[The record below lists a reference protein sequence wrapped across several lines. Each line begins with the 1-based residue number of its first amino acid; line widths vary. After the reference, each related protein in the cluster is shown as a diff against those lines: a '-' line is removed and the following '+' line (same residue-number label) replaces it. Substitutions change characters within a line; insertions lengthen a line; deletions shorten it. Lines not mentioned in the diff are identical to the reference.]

1 MTTTLNYTLPSGK
14 TAVITVAPTKNWDGT
29 ISADV
34 TATVQ
39 GIGGM
44 PQMHLSRPAGLPAWA
59 VSAIGKLPLT
69 AEMDAKVTAAAAA
82 INAAHTEHNAA
93 AAAHFAELEAVS
105 TSSARI
111 ARAMACGE

>member
-14 TAVITVAPTKNWDGT
+14 TSIITVAPKKNWDGT
-29 ISADV
+29 ICAEV

-44 PQMHLSRPAGLPAWA
+44 PQMHLLRPAGLPAWA
-59 VSAIGKLPLT
+59 VSAIGKLPLS
-69 AEMDAKVTAAAAA
+69 AEVDAQVTAAAAA

-93 AAAHFAELEAVS
+93 AAAHIAELDAVS